1 MRRIFV
7 DLEMHPIVKIY
18 EGPGGWRQE
27 TIEIGAV
34 MLDEDLE
41 EIGSFKEY
49 VKPAFSDKVY
59 GRIRKL
65 TGITAEMLADA
76 DSFEAVLMRFCEWCG
91 SSDYIIYSWSDS
103 DIWQIIEECRM
114 KCITCNEKLRYMLN
128 HWKDF
133 QEDFCNLLHL
143 EKVMNLGRAVTLAG
157 LDFSGREHDGLADAR
172 DGACDRAGQGCG
184 TRRPG
189 FRGKSP
195 RRADRCAQH
204 GQPLQTDVGPGKRGV
219 REAQKKPGRSQKI
232 LHIYPWRGIQFRDTG
247 AGAVK

>member
-7 DLEMHPIVKIY
+7 DLEMHPILKIY
-18 EGPGGWRQE
+18 EGPGVWRQE

-34 MLDEDLE
+34 MLDENLE

-49 VKPAFSDKVY
+49 VKPTFSDKVY

-76 DSFEAVLMRFCEWCG
+76 DNFEAVLMRFCEWCG

-114 KCITCNEKLRYMLN
+114 KGITCNEKLRYMLN

-133 QEDFCNLLHL
+133 QPEFSQMLQMEHVIALDKAV
-143 EKVMNLGRAVTLAG
+143 ELGG
-157 LDFSGREHDGLADAR
+157 LDFAGRAHDGLTDAR
-172 DGACDRAGQGCG
+172 NTANLYRQTSDQGSEEFARLRRNLVEAKKSCTFTLGEVFNFGALGL
-184 TRRPG
+184 
-189 FRGKSP
+189 
-195 RRADRCAQH
+195 AQ
-204 GQPLQTDVGPGKRGV
+204 
-219 REAQKKPGRSQKI
+219 
-232 LHIYPWRGIQFRDTG
+232 
-247 AGAVK
+247 

>member
-7 DLEMHPIVKIY
+7 DLEMHPILKIY
-18 EGPGGWRQE
+18 EGPGVWRQE

-34 MLDEDLE
+34 MLDENLE

-76 DSFEAVLMRFCEWCG
+76 DNFEAVLMRFCEWCG

-114 KCITCNEKLRYMLN
+114 KGITCNEKLRYMLN

-133 QEDFCNLLHL
+133 QPEFSQMLQMEHVIALDKAV
-143 EKVMNLGRAVTLAG
+143 ELGG
-157 LDFSGREHDGLADAR
+157 LDFAGRAHDGLTDAR
-172 DGACDRAGQGCG
+172 NTANLFRQTSDRGSKEFARLRKNLIEAKKSCTFTLGEVFNFG
-184 TRRPG
+184 TLG
-189 FRGKSP
+189 L
-195 RRADRCAQH
+195 AQ
-204 GQPLQTDVGPGKRGV
+204 
-219 REAQKKPGRSQKI
+219 
-232 LHIYPWRGIQFRDTG
+232 
-247 AGAVK
+247 

>member
-7 DLEMHPIVKIY
+7 DLEMHPILKIY
-18 EGPGGWRQE
+18 EGPGVWRQE

-41 EIGSFKEY
+41 EIGRFKEY

-76 DSFEAVLMRFCEWCG
+76 DNFEAVLMRFCEWCG

-114 KCITCNEKLRYMLN
+114 KGITCNEKLRYMLN

-133 QEDFCNLLHL
+133 QPEFSQMLQMEHVIALDKAV
-143 EKVMNLGRAVTLAG
+143 ELGG
-157 LDFSGREHDGLADAR
+157 LDFAGRAHDGLTDAR
-172 DGACDRAGQGCG
+172 NTANLYRQTSDRGSEEFARLRRNLVEAKKSCTFTLGEVFNFG
-184 TRRPG
+184 TLG
-189 FRGKSP
+189 L
-195 RRADRCAQH
+195 AQ
-204 GQPLQTDVGPGKRGV
+204 
-219 REAQKKPGRSQKI
+219 
-232 LHIYPWRGIQFRDTG
+232 
-247 AGAVK
+247 

>member
-7 DLEMHPIVKIY
+7 DLEMHPILKIY
-18 EGPGGWRQE
+18 EGPGVWRQE

-76 DSFEAVLMRFCEWCG
+76 DGFEAVLMRFCEWCG

-114 KCITCNEKLRYMLN
+114 KGITCNEKLRYMLN

-133 QEDFCNLLHL
+133 QPEFSQMLQMEHVIALDKAV
-143 EKVMNLGRAVTLAG
+143 ELGG
-157 LDFSGREHDGLADAR
+157 LDFAGRAHDGLTDAR
-172 DGACDRAGQGCG
+172 NTANLYRQTSDQGSEEFARLRRNLVEAKESCTFTLGEVFNFG
-184 TRRPG
+184 TLG
-189 FRGKSP
+189 L
-195 RRADRCAQH
+195 AQ
-204 GQPLQTDVGPGKRGV
+204 
-219 REAQKKPGRSQKI
+219 
-232 LHIYPWRGIQFRDTG
+232 
-247 AGAVK
+247 

>member
-7 DLEMHPIVKIY
+7 DLEMHPILKIY
-18 EGPGGWRQE
+18 EGPGVWRQE

-76 DSFEAVLMRFCEWCG
+76 DSFEAVLTRFCEWCG
-91 SSDYIIYSWSDS
+91 SGDYIIYSWSDS
-103 DIWQIIEECRM
+103 DIWQIMEECRM
-114 KCITCNEKLRYMLN
+114 KGITCNEKLRYMLN

-133 QEDFCNLLHL
+133 QPEFSQMLQMEHVIALDKAV
-143 EKVMNLGRAVTLAG
+143 ELGG
-157 LDFSGREHDGLADAR
+157 LDFAGRAHDGLTDAR
-172 DGACDRAGQGCG
+172 NTANLYRQTSDQGSEEFARLRRNLVEAKKSCTFTLGEVFNFGALGL
-184 TRRPG
+184 
-189 FRGKSP
+189 
-195 RRADRCAQH
+195 AQ
-204 GQPLQTDVGPGKRGV
+204 
-219 REAQKKPGRSQKI
+219 
-232 LHIYPWRGIQFRDTG
+232 
-247 AGAVK
+247 